1 MAKRRFTLVALL
13 LAAAAVLGLVYWN
26 RQRPTAE
33 PRQVQIATFSTAIDY
48 APFYV
53 ARGQGYFEEELKK
66 EGLAASYKSFESLP
80 PLNDSLRNGQL
91 DVVFEAEPPALIAE
105 AADTDVLVPHLSAV
119 LRQQVVVRKE
129 SGIRSVADL
138 RGRSIGVLT
147 GTSSHYGLVQ
157 VLKRAGLSAADV
169 KIVNLPPPEAR
180 AAFQAGQIDA
190 WAIWPPF
197 PEVEIL
203 EGRAAPLP
211 DSEAPIVSLVVIRGA
226 FAKERPAAEAAVVRA
241 VRRAQAFMVKNP
253 GQAQRL
259 VAEAVRQ
266 PLAVVEAAWPR
277 HDFQA
282 SPSPAIEAQIQ
293 ATSVFLSSQGYL
305 GRPVDARKELFNAE

>member
-1 MAKRRFTLVALL
+1 MTKGRITLVSVLL
-13 LAAAAVLGLVYWN
+13 IAAIALGLVYWN
-26 RQRPTAE
+26 RQRPQGAAE
-33 PRQVQIATFSTAIDY
+33 RVEIATFSTAIDY

-53 ARGQGYFEEELKK
+53 ARSLGYFDEELKK
-66 EGLAASYKSFESLP
+66 EGLVPEFKSFEALP

-105 AADTDVLVPHLSAV
+105 AAGTDVIVPHLSAV
-119 LRQQVVVRKE
+119 LRQQVIVRKG

-138 RGRSIGVLT
+138 RGRSVGVLT

-203 EGRAAPLP
+203 DGRAEALP
-211 DSEAPIVSLVVIRGA
+211 ASEAPIVSLVVVRGS
-226 FAKERPAAEAAVVRA
+226 FAKDNAKAEAAVVRA
-241 VRRAQAFMVKNP
+241 VQRAQEFMSRNAD
-253 GQAQRL
+253 QAKSL
-259 VAEAVRQ
+259 VAQAVRQ
-266 PLAVVEAAWPR
+266 PRAVVDAAWPR
-277 HDFQA
+277 HDFGA
-282 SPSPAIEAQIQ
+282 AVSPAVEAQIQ
-293 ATSVFLSSQGYL
+293 ATSVFLSEQGYL
-305 GRPVDARKELFNAE
+305 GRPVDARRELFNVE